1 MIFPSAPNW
10 LASIQSP
17 VLNKRFELICRLET
31 NESIVS
37 LNTSKRA
44 VKAPKP
50 LIKGVGDFPNKKA
63 IIIIVPKILFISLIT
78 CEPLNVNLLLTL

>member
-37 LNTSKRA
+37 LNTSKRTA

-50 LIKGVGDFPNKKA
+50 LIKSVGDFPNKKA

-78 CEPLNVNLLLTL
+78 CK

>member
-10 LASIQSP
+10 LVSIQSP

-37 LNTSKRA
+37 LNTSKRIA

-50 LIKGVGDFPNKKA
+50 LIKSKDFPTKKQ
-63 IIIIVPKILFISLIT
+63 
-78 CEPLNVNLLLTL
+78 